1 MPSRFLTVCF
11 GSPNYVS
18 SKTPLLDFTETPNSS
33 HQLPSK
39 HTLSLVYPNTRL
51 TVCASRAPHPPST
64 LNSHCS
70 LNISTPSWMAFPVAK
85 TSQHQ
90 CLSWK
95 TTHPS
100 RTYSMSLPLAT
111 FSPSSSTEWAS
122 RQLCSG
128 LLPVPVVYPWAYV
141 SPPPKRFSNPSE
153 HWNHL
158 GNFWKR
164 NSPASH
170 MEIQIQFVWGGTM
183 AAKCLKAP
191 KGFWSQPPP
200 R

>member
-1 MPSRFLTVCF
+1 M
-11 GSPNYVS
+11 SPVKHLSCILNPFHIFYWTS
-18 SKTPLLDFTETPNSS
+18 PQGHLTETPNSS

-39 HTLSLVYPNTRL
+39 QTLSLVYPNTRL

-100 RTYSMSLPLAT
+100 RTYSMSLPLVT
-111 FSPSSSTEWAS
+111 FPPSSSTEWAS

-164 NSPASH
+164 NSRPHTWRFRFNLSGV
-170 MEIQIQFVWGGTM
+170 EPWLLNV
-183 AAKCLKAP
+183 
-191 KGFWSQPPP
+191 
-200 R
+200 